1 MILTCSVKYRDIIS
15 IHIRNID
22 PKWKQNCVTDTS
34 FTLIIDNHKHNCVHD
49 CPPIVQK
56 SLRSC
61 TQLVISCNNSS
72 LSYALGM
79 FIEHYQMCSLAIWR
93 MFF

>member
-1 MILTCSVKYRDIIS
+1 M
-15 IHIRNID
+15 D
-22 PKWKQNCVTDTS
+22 PKWEQNCVTDTS
-34 FTLIIDNHKHNCVHD
+34 FTLIIDNHKHICVHD

-79 FIEHYQMCSLAIWR
+79 FIDQFHVLRYCFLNNALCLCGSYAGTCICV
-93 MFF
+93 

>member
-1 MILTCSVKYRDIIS
+1 MDL
-15 IHIRNID
+15 
-22 PKWKQNCVTDTS
+22 KWKQNCVTDTS
-34 FTLIIDNHKHNCVHD
+34 FFIIDNHKHICVHD
-49 CPPIVQK
+49 CPMSTNCAKELKI
-56 SLRSC
+56 LRSS

-79 FIEHYQMCSLAIWR
+79 FIEHCQNCALPIRR

>member
-1 MILTCSVKYRDIIS
+1 M
-15 IHIRNID
+15 D

-34 FTLIIDNHKHNCVHD
+34 FTLIIDKHKHICVHD

-56 SLRSC
+56 CLRSC

-79 FIEHYQMCSLAIWR
+79 FIEHCQNCSLPIRR

>member
-1 MILTCSVKYRDIIS
+1 M
-15 IHIRNID
+15 D

-34 FTLIIDNHKHNCVHD
+34 FTLIIDNHKHICVHD

-61 TQLVISCNNSS
+61 TQLVITYK
-72 LSYALGM
+72 L
-79 FIEHYQMCSLAIWR
+79 
-93 MFF
+93 

>member
-1 MILTCSVKYRDIIS
+1 M
-15 IHIRNID
+15 D

-34 FTLIIDNHKHNCVHD
+34 FTLIIDNHKHICVHD

-61 TQLVISCNNSS
+61 TQLVINCNNSS

-79 FIEHYQMCSLAIWR
+79 FIEQMPKL
-93 MFF
+93 FFAYSENVLLTGNILGSFRGVT